1 MIKKAY
7 ADTPSGQMHYYY
19 GGPQKKPPIIF
30 LHQNVS
36 SAKAFEPTL
45 RLLIDQFHCIAVDL
59 PGFGGSFDPPEFD
72 SISTLTGYTMEF
84 LDTLGFEKFHL
95 CGSHTGAGMSAEISS
110 LYPDR
115 ALSCMMIGAL
125 LFTEEQSAR
134 FRKEFSGS
142 AAPGFDTAYL
152 KETWDYVYDIGGKL
166 DLDNMHDEF
175 TGALRNWRVRDMI
188 FRCVW
193 DYPFG
198 QFIPKIQCPTLLICA
213 PDDVLYPGHQ
223 NTAAAMPQAK
233 AIDVTGMD
241 MEPNLD
247 PEGVSRGIID
257 FLTENN
263 LS

>member
-166 DLDNMHDEF
+166 DLDNMHGRVHRGVTQLEGSRHDLP
-175 TGALRNWRVRDMI
+175 LRLGLPLWPVHPEDPMPNSLDLRPGRRSLSGSPEHCGGDAAGEGH
-188 FRCVW
+188 RCQR
-193 DYPFG
+193 Y
-198 QFIPKIQCPTLLICA
+198 
-213 PDDVLYPGHQ
+213 GHG
-223 NTAAAMPQAK
+223 TESRS
-233 AIDVTGMD
+233 GRG
-241 MEPNLD
+241 EP
-247 PEGVSRGIID
+247 RHY
-257 FLTENN
+257 
-263 LS
+263 

>member
-84 LDTLGFEKFHL
+84 LDTLGFKKFHL

-198 QFIPKIQCPTLLICA
+198 RFIPKIQCPTLLICA
-213 PDDVLYPGHQ
+213 PDDVLYPGHR

-233 AIDVTGMD
+233 AIDVKGMD